1 MHSSRSNTEM
11 CCQLAFIFDLFIY
24 TRVQPDIHTHIY
36 THIPLSLS
44 PSHCHLLTLST
55 SWLISLFEHIIK
67 NSICHSTLNW
77 NALEA
82 SPTRHPLLPSPRSIG
97 PVPTVLCSARH
108 LTERREITSSW
119 AAGRGSSA
127 RSEFIKINQS
137 QMYNSRFFAIML
149 AFGFYKRPTQ
159 QQPAFV
165 FPSPPSLTF
174 SVVPSSRFPTRHPI
188 PMLCSTVWLALQ
200 LKLFP

>member
-1 MHSSRSNTEM
+1 MHSRR
-11 CCQLAFIFDLFIY
+11 A
-24 TRVQPDIHTHIY
+24 P
-36 THIPLSLS
+36 P
-44 PSHCHLLTLST
+44 
-55 SWLISLFEHIIK
+55 
-67 NSICHSTLNW
+67 
-77 NALEA
+77 A
-82 SPTRHPLLPSPRSIG
+82 LLPSPRSIG

-165 FPSPPSLTF
+165 FPSPPPSRSPSCPRPDSLQGIL
-174 SVVPSSRFPTRHPI
+174 SRCFAALFDWRCNWNCFPRGGRILGIQSNIADDFGVH
-188 PMLCSTVWLALQ
+188 
-200 LKLFP
+200 LFRFYFMYPFMFQIEYRMVAIDTMFIYLSIHYIYIYSWSAWKSLRDYKS